1 MVPHASY
8 NTERIGHCP
17 SVLLTFSH
25 QKMKRSEKK
34 DLMKN
39 YQKHAKDTGSSLVQI
54 AILSER
60 IAHLT
65 EHLKTHKKDDHSRRG
80 LFKMVGK
87 RRKLLNYIKS
97 KDLEGYK
104 SVVETFEL
112 RVG

>member
-1 MVPHASY
+1 MVRA
-8 NTERIGHCP
+8 GHIDTRFIKFFP
-17 SVLLTFSH
+17 
-25 QKMKRSEKK
+25 QEMKRSEKK
-34 DLMKN
+34 DLMKK
-39 YQKHAKDTGSSLVQI
+39 YQKHTKDTGSSLVQI

-87 RRKLLNYIKS
+87 RRKLLNYIKG
-97 KDLEGYK
+97 KDPEGYK
-104 SVVETFEL
+104 QAVEELEL

>member
-1 MVPHASY
+1 
-8 NTERIGHCP
+8 
-17 SVLLTFSH
+17 
-25 QKMKRSEKK
+25 MKRSEKK

-97 KDLEGYK
+97 KDPEGYK
-104 SVVETFEL
+104 KAVEELEL
-112 RVG
+112 RAA

>member
-1 MVPHASY
+1 
-8 NTERIGHCP
+8 
-17 SVLLTFSH
+17 
-25 QKMKRSEKK
+25 MKRSEKK

-87 RRKLLNYIKS
+87 RRKLLNYIKP
-97 KDLEGYK
+97 KDPEGYK
-104 SVVETFEL
+104 SVVESLQL
-112 RVG
+112 RIG

>member
-1 MVPHASY
+1 
-8 NTERIGHCP
+8 
-17 SVLLTFSH
+17 
-25 QKMKRSEKK
+25 MKRSEKK

-65 EHLKTHKKDDHSRRG
+65 EHLKSNKKDDHSRRG
-80 LFKMVGK
+80 LFKMVAK

-97 KDLEGYK
+97 KDLEGFK
-104 SVVETFEL
+104 KIVEDLQL
-112 RVG
+112 RAS